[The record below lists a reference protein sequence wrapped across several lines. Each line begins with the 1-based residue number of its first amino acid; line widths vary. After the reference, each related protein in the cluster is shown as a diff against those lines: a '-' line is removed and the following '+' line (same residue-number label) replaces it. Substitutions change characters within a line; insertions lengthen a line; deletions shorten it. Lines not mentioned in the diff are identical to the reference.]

1 MQPPPLLL
9 CVRACCP
16 PLFPPFPT
24 TPPPPPPPPAA
35 AGAHAGGLKSLVVH
49 ADYNRPTKLVVT
61 REYLVKWAGLSYKEC
76 SWEAEAV
83 LRDPQGLDAK
93 AKVFKNY

>member
-1 MQPPPLLL
+1 M
-9 CVRACCP
+9 
-16 PLFPPFPT
+16 
-24 TPPPPPPPPAA
+24 
-35 AGAHAGGLKSLVVH
+35 VH